1 MLKRLQARGTDL
13 VARAKKGESL
23 DALAAASGAKVSE
36 IKGLARADQN
46 DAQAL
51 GQQFVGTVFA
61 SKTGETVQALLPNGL
76 AIIRIDA
83 AGAGDPASVAQQ
95 AVAQRRN
102 AASAVTRQIAEAT
115 RTAARTVVKPN
126 IDLKRARGA
135 AGGDPDT
142 VVTDASGTAAKA
154 AKPAA

>member
-46 DAQAL
+46 AAQAL

-102 AASAVTRQIAEAT
+102 AASAVNRQIAEAT
-115 RTAARTVVKPN
+115 RTAARTVVKPH